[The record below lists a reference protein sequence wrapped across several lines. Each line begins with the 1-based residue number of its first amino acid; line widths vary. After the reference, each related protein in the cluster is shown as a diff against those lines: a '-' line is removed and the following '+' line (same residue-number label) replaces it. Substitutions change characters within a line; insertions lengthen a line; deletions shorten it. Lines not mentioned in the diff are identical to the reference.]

1 MTLNPARSIADVT
14 QGTVLASIEIAVPP
28 ERVFAA
34 LSDGNEI
41 SRWWG
46 SPHTYTTEK
55 WHTDFRVGGHWRAD
69 GRGSDGKPFFVEGT
83 FLEIDPPWRIVQTWE
98 PGWTPDLKT
107 RLTYQLSATE
117 AGTRLVVRHE
127 GFGGKAKSCD
137 DHATGWIRVLGWLAE
152 YIGPKPAAEPDHSL
166 YFLARLLGPRPS
178 FMQDMNDEE
187 REMMIRHGAYWRAM
201 QDQGKMLLFGPVA
214 DPSGG
219 WGMGV
224 LKVASEEELHELQG
238 NDPAIL
244 GNRGLRYENL
254 PMPRVIYRQP

>member
-1 MTLNPARSIADVT
+1 
-14 QGTVLASIEIAVPP
+14 
-28 ERVFAA
+28 
-34 LSDGNEI
+34 
-41 SRWWG
+41 
-46 SPHTYTTEK
+46 
-55 WHTDFRVGGHWRAD
+55 
-69 GRGSDGKPFFVEGT
+69 
-83 FLEIDPPWRIVQTWE
+83 
-98 PGWTPDLKT
+98 
-107 RLTYQLSATE
+107 
-117 AGTRLVVRHE
+117 
-127 GFGGKAKSCD
+127 
-137 DHATGWIRVLGWLAE
+137 
-152 YIGPKPAAEPDHSL
+152 
-166 YFLARLLGPRPS
+166 
-178 FMQDMNDEE
+178 MQDMNDEE